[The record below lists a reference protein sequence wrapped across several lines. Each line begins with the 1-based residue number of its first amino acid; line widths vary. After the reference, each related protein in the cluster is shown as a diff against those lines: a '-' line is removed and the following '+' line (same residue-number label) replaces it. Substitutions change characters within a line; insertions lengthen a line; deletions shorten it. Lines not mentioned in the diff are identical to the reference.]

1 MMGESMEP
9 PRGIDFLQARS
20 QVIQSIRRSIKKN
33 DDNIKRD
40 RQNSSFVDEGS
51 YPLNVLAIPAI
62 CCVLLVVSLA
72 CQTSNENI
80 SGLLVSLAVI
90 VTVVILNIYLYR
102 LVHSAES
109 NEIKRELELILS
121 DYERF
126 SKYCAHSASHGK
138 CRSDSY
144 SYS

>member
-1 MMGESMEP
+1 MMGDSIEP

-33 DDNIKRD
+33 DDNINRD
-40 RQNSSFVDEGS
+40 RKNSSFVDEGS

-80 SGLLVSLAVI
+80 SGLLISLAVI
-90 VTVVILNIYLYR
+90 VTVVVLNIYLYR

-121 DYERF
+121 DYESF
-126 SKYCAHSASHGK
+126 SKYCAHSSSNGK
-138 CRSDSY
+138 
-144 SYS
+144 

>member
-1 MMGESMEP
+1 MGESAEP

-33 DDNIKRD
+33 DDNIRRD
-40 RQNSSFVDEGS
+40 LKDSSYVDEGS

-62 CCVLLVVSLA
+62 CCVLLVISLA

-80 SGLLVSLAVI
+80 SGLLISLAVI

-102 LVHSAES
+102 LIHSAES
-109 NEIKRELELILS
+109 NEIKRELELILN

-126 SKYCAHSASHGK
+126 SKYCAHSSSQGK
-138 CRSDSY
+138 
-144 SYS
+144 